1 MSWHNL
7 AKNTIR
13 ALTEIKVI
21 IEEKLALINHWDEIS
36 IIKAHKYIT

>member
-7 AKNTIR
+7 ANDTIR

-21 IEEKLALINHWDEIS
+21 IEEKLALINYWDKIA